1 MADATT
7 LTRRSALEGHY
18 SAGDFGAIKDG
29 TPGITLQERRALA
42 IVHVDAWDDK
52 ATECAGAVEAACG
65 TAPASANS
73 KASEANGTAVLW
85 VGPGRWLV
93 TEAEKRDL
101 PALITDFIGDLGVVT
116 DHSHSRVCWRLS
128 GPDLRAL
135 LAKGST
141 VDFDRFG
148 DGDCL
153 GTLLGHFTV
162 TIQGRGEDSADLYGA
177 RSFAVDLQDW
187 LVESGLKPG
196 DRVAVVDDGRL
207 LELGPH
213 DDLVAGGG
221 TYAELYD
228 AWTRGLAG
236 ADRES

>member
-1 MADATT
+1 MADTASPPS
-7 LTRRSALEGHY
+7 RSALPPRLSALGGHY
-18 SAGDFGAIKDG
+18 QTGDFGTIRDG
-29 TPGITLQERRALA
+29 KPGIILQERRALS
-42 IVHVDAWDDK
+42 IVHVDAWP
-52 ATECAGAVEAACG
+52 ENSEACG
-65 TAPASANS
+65 RAIGA
-73 KASEANGTAVLW
+73 ASEPVKAAEKDGTAVLW

-101 PALITDFIGDLGVVT
+101 PALITDFVGDLGIVT

-187 LVESGLKPG
+187 LVESSLEFGLT
-196 DRVAVVDDGRL
+196 VAD
-207 LELGPH
+207 P
-213 DDLVAGGG
+213 A
-221 TYAELYD
+221 
-228 AWTRGLAG
+228 
-236 ADRES
+236 